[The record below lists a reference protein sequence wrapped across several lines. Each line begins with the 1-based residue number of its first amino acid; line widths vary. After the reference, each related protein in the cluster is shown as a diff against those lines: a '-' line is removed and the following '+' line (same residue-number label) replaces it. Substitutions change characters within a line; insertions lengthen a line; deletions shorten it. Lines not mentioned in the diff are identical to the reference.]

1 MKTSDF
7 TALSSYND
15 IHSKKLKTI
24 IMKEEKEYIEKQDK
38 IQELRE
44 SIFEGIE
51 SGIAENF
58 DPKSHLEALK
68 REYKNVLTLN
78 PQTGIDLGNGLRKV
92 RMLPTIQINR
102 NFALSLSKAK
112 K

>member
-1 MKTSDF
+1 MLAHWLLLLLAKRKNIYKDLSNPQINIIFVTLILNPKYMKTSNS

-15 IHSKKLKTI
+15 IHSKRLKTI

-44 SIFEGIE
+44 AIFEGLE

-68 REYKNVLTLN
+68 REYKNV
-78 PQTGIDLGNGLRKV
+78 
-92 RMLPTIQINR
+92 
-102 NFALSLSKAK
+102 
-112 K
+112 